1 MPCFIMMVKASAG
14 IAKAAGA
21 VADSVQAVRFPED
34 ATSSKPRPYDSVYDL
49 AEFSDNPE
57 ARCPIVLVLDTS
69 MYMGGPNYTT
79 MQQALSKFREII
91 REDPVTSLRADIA
104 VVTFDENF
112 RLSQDF
118 TNGRD
123 FAPPG
128 IQGFGASFYAGAINL
143 ALDMIEYR
151 KRGYRDTGI
160 AHYRGLVFFLA
171 CGPPQDHK
179 DELDAVSRRLARAEN
194 DRSVAFFAFVLSAT
208 SSLDEYDPEYLDGL
222 AEHMPNYQDEL
233 AAMSERWDAETLDA
247 LDKLSPRP
255 PVVLT
260 NLTQLENSIQWL
272 SQSVT
277 AISQSQ
283 PGETVRLPQ
292 PTILSR

>member
-1 MPCFIMMVKASAG
+1 MSN
-14 IAKAAGA
+14 
-21 VADSVQAVRFPED
+21 
-34 ATSSKPRPYDSVYDL
+34 KPRSYDSAYDL
-49 AEFSDNPE
+49 AEFADNPE

-69 MYMGGPNYTT
+69 MYMGGPSYTT
-79 MQQALSKFREII
+79 MLQALYKFRDII

-123 FAPPG
+123 FDPSG
-128 IQGFGASFYAGAINL
+128 VQGFGSAFYAGAINL

-151 KRGYRDTGI
+151 KRAYRDTGI
-160 AHYRGLVFFLA
+160 AYHRGLIFFLA
-171 CGPPQDHK
+171 SGPPQDPRG
-179 DELDAVSRRLARAEN
+179 ELSIVSRRLARAEL
-194 DRSVAFFAFVLSAT
+194 DRSVAFFPFVISA
-208 SSLDEYDPEYLDGL
+208 SFSVDEYDPDYLDGL

-233 AAMSERWDAETLDA
+233 AAMSERWDAETMDA

-260 NLTQLENSIQWL
+260 NLAQLESSIQWL
-272 SQSVT
+272 SRSVT

-283 PGETVRLPQ
+283 PGENIRLPQ
-292 PTILSR
+292 PNFLNR